1 MSEGNDQ
8 NIYEVTPHKTKQALG
23 QNNIY
28 NQYVKAG
35 GLAQMNA
42 QNQIDYNQQVQVS
55 SYYLLHGKFNGKGA
69 KQKSNSVKATDLG

>member
-1 MSEGNDQ
+1 
-8 NIYEVTPHKTKQALG
+8 
-23 QNNIY
+23 
-28 NQYVKAG
+28 
-35 GLAQMNA
+35 MNA